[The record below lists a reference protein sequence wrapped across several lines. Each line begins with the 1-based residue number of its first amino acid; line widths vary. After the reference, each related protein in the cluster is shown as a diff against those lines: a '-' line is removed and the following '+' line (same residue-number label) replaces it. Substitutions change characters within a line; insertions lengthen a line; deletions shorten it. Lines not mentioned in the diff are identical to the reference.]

1 MKKCA
6 YKIHVVEYKTA
17 TSEPEE
23 WDFHYNTAIDAVEAW
38 HKFKDVNGQFKRVCS
53 FTGAAGDMDIK
64 IFNA

>member
-6 YKIHVVEYKTA
+6 YQIHVVEYETA

-23 WDFHYNTAIDAVEAW
+23 WDFHYNTAIDAVQAW
-38 HKFKDVNGQFKRVCS
+38 HKFRDVNGQYKRVCT
-53 FTGAAGDMDIK
+53 FHGAAGDMDVK

>member
-17 TSEPEE
+17 DSEPEE
-23 WDFHYNTAIDAVEAW
+23 WDFHYDTAIDAVQAW
-38 HKFKDVNGQFKRVCS
+38 HKFRDVNGQYKRVCT
-53 FTGAAGDMDIK
+53 FHGAAGDMDVK